1 MDKTPLVSIII
12 PVYNAEQYLPF
23 CLDSVKNQS
32 WSNLQIILI
41 DDGSTD
47 SSPQICDLY
56 ASTDNRIIV
65 RHQENGGIAKAQNA
79 GLDLAKGDYIAFIDN
94 DDIMARD
101 NIEILFHALVS
112 NHADMSKA
120 RWQQFG
126 ISQIQEIKT
135 KASNGT
141 ALTGK
146 TTSFNNP
153 LQSYQ
158 TVFSKL
164 FRVLGK
170 MAGKNT
176 EARYFNEANW
186 CRLYARKVWDEVR
199 FPEGI
204 YAQDTAIAG
213 ELYLRMETVV
223 DVDATLY
230 YWLQRPDSVTHKMR
244 SASFYH
250 DHIVAAKKNFILCQE
265 NGVIPARSYYTL
277 TGNLKDEGKAAKS
290 STEKQQFR
298 IDQLQVSNL
307 IKSLSLKDRMICN
320 SLKRMRLIE
329 KRIYDAKIK
338 NMK

>member
-126 ISQIQEIKT
+126 ISQIQKIKT

-146 TTSFNNP
+146 TTSFSNP

-158 TVFSKL
+158 TVFS
-164 FRVLGK
+164 
-170 MAGKNT
+170 
-176 EARYFNEANW
+176 
-186 CRLYARKVWDEVR
+186 
-199 FPEGI
+199 
-204 YAQDTAIAG
+204 
-213 ELYLRMETVV
+213 
-223 DVDATLY
+223 
-230 YWLQRPDSVTHKMR
+230 
-244 SASFYH
+244 
-250 DHIVAAKKNFILCQE
+250 
-265 NGVIPARSYYTL
+265 
-277 TGNLKDEGKAAKS
+277 
-290 STEKQQFR
+290 
-298 IDQLQVSNL
+298 
-307 IKSLSLKDRMICN
+307 
-320 SLKRMRLIE
+320 
-329 KRIYDAKIK
+329 
-338 NMK
+338 